1 MIVVCRREF
10 DCCLQERGYLDT
22 IFTAI
27 GAVLGFQNC
36 SEVGNKLNLER
47 PFSLATDLETL
58 TPNLQI
64 LFLLVTGG
72 SLQGWPHGC

>member
-1 MIVVCRREF
+1 MLSAGESLIVVCRREF

-36 SEVGNKLNLER
+36 SEVPCKLNLER
-47 PFSLATDLETL
+47 PFPLVTDIETL
-58 TPNLQI
+58 TPNL
-64 LFLLVTGG
+64 
-72 SLQGWPHGC
+72 